1 MIFDIFCIILICVIV
16 TDQLHFFEEFSSSI
30 KSILTKGKFKSPV
43 KFKLWICSTCQAHW
57 LCLIYLLCTGHFTII
72 NYTIILVLSW
82 GTPIINSILSFVINA
97 VLKMINIISEKI
109 DI

>member
-1 MIFDIFCIILICVIV
+1 MIFDIICIILICVIV

>member
-1 MIFDIFCIILICVIV
+1 MIFDIICILLICVIV

-57 LCLIYLLCTGHFTII
+57 LCLIYLICTGHFTIL

-82 GTPIINSILSFVINA
+82 TTPIISSILTLVKNLFLKTINTIA
-97 VLKMINIISEKI
+97 NKF